1 MPANADIVAH
11 MNQVVDLC
19 ALADDR
25 VADCTTIDGRAGP
38 YLDIVLNDNAPDLR
52 HLEMPIAAHH
62 VSKAVL
68 TDLAAR
74 MNDDPVADQGIGHDR
89 TRADRAVAP
98 DPDSGANHGVGC
110 YHAAAADFG
119 AGTNHR
125 ARLDSHAVFGQGTFV
140 DMSLG
145 EIAGIGQR

>member
-11 MNQVVDLC
+11 LNQVVDLC

-25 VADCTTIDGRAGP
+25 VADCTAIDGRAGS

-62 VSKAVL
+62 VSKAIL

-74 MNDDPVADQGIGHDR
+74 MNDDPIAYQGIGHR
-89 TRADRAVAP
+89 RIRADRALAP
-98 DPDSGANHGVGC
+98 NPDSGANHGIGSN
-110 YHAAAADFG
+110 HAATADFG
-119 AGTNHR
+119 AGANHR
-125 ARLDSHAVFGQGTFV
+125 ARLDGHAVFGQSTFV

-145 EIAGIGQR
+145 KIAGIGQR